1 VSALARSRLILVGF
15 VCGFYGLFAAIIYA
29 INFSKEPGQD
39 WMVYYTAA
47 RAYLEGDLPLLFD
60 GERLTAQINVH
71 FLDWLS
77 RPLSFHPWLYPPTF
91 LLLLIPFGLLSFAI
105 SYAAFLLVTLAF
117 LLVTIW
123 CCVERGY
130 RRWLHFFSLLFAP
143 AVSFAVGSGQNAFLT
158 SALLVGGFG
167 LLSRR
172 PAVAAA
178 LLGILTYKP
187 QLWLM
192 VPIALVA
199 ARQWRAL
206 LSTIAAASALG
217 FLSLAVFGI
226 KPWCV
231 WGGLMI
237 NPPTEVYQNW
247 LQWGRLHGESVYT
260 NLALLGA
267 PPLFANAG
275 QTAALLLAAGC
286 VWWSFRQPIP
296 GDLRLVVLL
305 AATVLAAPHVSNYD
319 TVLLVVAATSLF
331 AVALSDGFR
340 RGELIVPMLV
350 WMIQLF
356 NPPNAYRVGLVTPLL
371 TCLLIA
377 CAIGRARAYPA
388 TTPIVAFP
396 QPLDEP
402 NATDSNLEPRS
413 VEADQQP
420 SCACSSAP
428 RLSVAP

>member
-1 VSALARSRLILVGF
+1 VSASARSRLILVGC
-15 VCGFYGLFAAIIYA
+15 VCGSYGLFVAVIYA

-47 RAYLEGDLPLLFD
+47 RAYLEGNLPLLFD
-60 GERLTAQINVH
+60 GERMTAQMNVD
-71 FLDWLS
+71 FLDWLP

-91 LLLLIPFGLLSFAI
+91 LLLLIPFGLFSFAA
-105 SYAAFLLVTLAF
+105 SYAAFLLITLAF
-117 LLVTIW
+117 LLVMIW

-130 RRWLHFFSLLFAP
+130 RRWLHVFSLLFAP
-143 AVSFAVGSGQNAFLT
+143 AVSFTMGTGQNSFLT

-167 LLSRR
+167 LLSRH
-172 PAVAAA
+172 PATAAA
-178 LLGILTYKP
+178 LLGTLTFKP

-206 LSTIAAASALG
+206 MNTIAAASLLG
-217 FLSLAVFGI
+217 FSSAVVFGI
-226 KPWCV
+226 KPWSV

-237 NPPTEVYQNW
+237 SPPTEFYQTW
-247 LQWGRLHGESVYT
+247 LKWGRLHGESVYT
-260 NLALLGA
+260 NLALLGTS
-267 PPLFANAG
+267 PLFANAG

-286 VWWSFRQPIP
+286 VWWSFRRPIP

-319 TVLLVVAATSLF
+319 TVLLVVAATTLF
-331 AVALSDGFR
+331 AVALGEGFR

-356 NPPNAYRVGLVTPLL
+356 NPPDVYRVGMVTPLL

-377 CAIGRARAYPA
+377 CAIARARAYPVTA
-388 TTPIVAFP
+388 PTSAFP
-396 QPLDEP
+396 RPLNER
-402 NATDSNLEPRS
+402 NATDVVLEPDS
-413 VEADQQP
+413 VEVDQQP
-420 SCACSSAP
+420 FGACSSSA
-428 RLSVAP
+428 RLGVAP